1 MNFSAEING
10 IMVEAEY
17 SDEDVKNR
25 YLPFLERLTKMQKD
39 KGGRVLAMLAA
50 PPGCGKTT
58 LLHFL
63 KKLSEETPGVQP
75 VTIIGMDGFHR
86 YQDYLLTHTTERNG
100 EEILMVKIK
109 GAPETFDLP
118 KLTEA
123 IKKVAAGEKIG
134 WPEYNRMTHNP
145 QENAISVEGNIV
157 LIEGNYLL
165 LNEPGWK
172 DLKQYADLTVR
183 LVKDEE
189 VLKKRLVERQHK
201 SGKTYEEAEKFVEFS
216 DMANVKLCMENSQ
229 EADIIWEV

>member
-39 KGGRVLAMLAA
+39 KGGRVLAMIAA

-165 LNEPGWK
+165 LDEPGWK

>member
-145 QENAISVEGNIV
+145 QENAIFVEGNIV

-165 LNEPGWK
+165 LDEPGWK

-229 EADIIWEV
+229 KADIIWEV